1 MYAILGLI
9 AGLVSII
16 YLRYN
21 SATSHF
27 IRKKILSKGFPQWIV
42 MILVGLLVGVSGYF
56 FKDIFGI
63 GYTGINHILAGN
75 ILWKV
80 VLILFVL
87 KFLLVPLVINSGGFG
102 GTFAPS

>member
-1 MYAILGLI
+1 
-9 AGLVSII
+9 
-16 YLRYN
+16 
-21 SATSHF
+21 
-27 IRKKILSKGFPQWIV
+27 
-42 MILVGLLVGVSGYF
+42 MILAGLLVGISGFF

-80 VLILFVL
+80 VLILFIL

-102 GTFAPS
+102 GMFAPSLFILVKMRIS